1 MGIQLNECVSEQ
13 MSEWTEHKA
22 DLARLAPEPARA
34 KAETASL
41 AGGKSSFSSLHHTQL
56 SALQQ
61 QPHQPLQRLFLNR
74 VLLCA
79 QNMVLM
85 SQGLLLE
92 ADQQLLL
99 VRPTQRGITQA
110 VPHGQGRAP
119 FGV

>member
-61 QPHQPLQRLFLNR
+61 PHQPLQRPFLNR

-85 SQGLLLE
+85 SQ
-92 ADQQLLL
+92 
-99 VRPTQRGITQA
+99 
-110 VPHGQGRAP
+110 
-119 FGV
+119 